1 MAWVFLTDTING
13 QMIKTDI
20 ISTTNRRQVFPN
32 TVCWEEYLAF
42 LPFFPTMQ
50 YLNLMLRKTLD

>member
-32 TVCWEEYLAF
+32 TVC
-42 LPFFPTMQ
+42 
-50 YLNLMLRKTLD
+50 